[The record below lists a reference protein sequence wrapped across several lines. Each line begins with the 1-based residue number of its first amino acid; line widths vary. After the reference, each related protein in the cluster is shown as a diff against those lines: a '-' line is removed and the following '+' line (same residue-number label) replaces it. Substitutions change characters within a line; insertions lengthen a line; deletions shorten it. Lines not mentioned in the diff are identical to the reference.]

1 MTDKPLLG
9 RITLVT
15 GATRGIGYYAA
26 LALADAGSQVVAV
39 GRTQGALEELDDTI
53 TSKGGQCTL
62 VPMDLKNF
70 EGIDQL
76 GSIINERWGRLDGLF
91 GNAGILGHLMPSN
104 QIEPKTFE
112 DVFAINMTANYRLIR
127 SLDPLLR
134 MSEAG
139 RAVFMT
145 SSVALGGRA
154 FWGAYAASKSALE
167 TFVYSYA
174 EEVNVTQIR
183 VNLLNPGGTATSMR
197 AKAIPGENPDT
208 LPQPEALAPLIVDM
222 LSPGYQENG
231 GRVNFRD
238 TPYFTQR

>member
-1 MTDKPLLG
+1 MTDKPLSG

-15 GATRGIGYYAA
+15 GATRGIGYHAA
-26 LALADAGSQVVAV
+26 LALAEAGSQIIAV
-39 GRTQGALEELDDTI
+39 GRTQGALEELDDVI
-53 TSKGGQCTL
+53 TKAGGQCTL
-62 VPMDLKNF
+62 VPMDLKNHD
-70 EGIDQL
+70 GIDQL

-91 GNAGILGHLMPSN
+91 GNAGMLGELMPSN

-112 DVFAINMTANYRLIR
+112 DVFAVNMTANYRLIR

-134 MSEAG
+134 MSDSA
-139 RAVFMT
+139 RALFMT

-174 EEVNVTQIR
+174 SEVGVTKIR
-183 VNLLNPGGTATSMR
+183 VNLLNPGGTATNMR
-197 AKAIPGENPDT
+197 AKAIPGEDRSTIPKPTD
-208 LPQPEALAPLIVDM
+208 LAPLIVDM
-222 LSPGYQENG
+222 LSPSYKENG

-238 TPYFTQR
+238 TEYFTPR